1 MAFLNGLY
9 IFVEDEQYTSDM
21 EVSQHSVEKN
31 IPTTDTVMQKAR
43 ELNITGAIVDYE
55 NTRYYGYEIKNK
67 LKGLPNSTM
76 KAARVLS
83 EIEALKNSGALITY
97 NGRRQESNM
106 QIVSFSTGHN
116 SSIMGGA
123 TFDMTLRECRIV
135 SNAYVDPNAK
145 ETGQQQVDKGENE
158 KVYYTTKKGDTVW
171 NLVWTKRDG
180 KTPADYRNLKRE
192 GAKSGAWG
200 QCNWVMENN
209 PHAFSKKGVFES
221 LQINKKLF
229 LGVRA

>member
-1 MAFLNGLY
+1 MAFINGLY
-9 IFVEDEQYTSDM
+9 IFVEQEDYTGDM
-21 EVSQHSVEKN
+21 EVSQHSVEKD

-43 ELNITGAIVDYE
+43 ELSLTGAFVDYE
-55 NTRYYGYEIKNK
+55 VGGKTI
-67 LKGLPNSTM
+67 
-76 KAARVLS
+76 KAATVLAQV
-83 EIEALKNSGALITY
+83 EALKNAGALITF
-97 NGRRQESNM
+97 NGRRQETSM

-116 SSIMGGA
+116 NSIMGGA
-123 TFDMTLRECRIV
+123 TFEMTLQQCRIV
-135 SNAYVDPNAK
+135 SNAYVAPKVSNTVKDGG
-145 ETGQQQVDKGENE
+145 TQQVNKGENE
-158 KVYYTTKKGDTVW
+158 KVYYTTKAGDTIW

-180 KTPADYRNLKRE
+180 KTAGDYRNLKRE

-200 QCNWVMENN
+200 QCNWVMEHN